1 MAKFARPDEKSF
13 SPLNLKLIEEA
24 AGSTP
29 PPEPDSPP
37 VPRKAKERR
46 TKVVALLAGVED
58 RQPQAPAGDET
69 LEIETAEDQ
78 LTESMRY
85 RVSRVER
92 RAIEKFVQRLGDAAN
107 VNLTHSNIMRACRD
121 ILFEAEDRIVA
132 ELEKTQLK
140 RPMNERRALTLFEAR
155 LAEILHTALRQTP
168 LLYTRRTRG

>member
-1 MAKFARPDEKSF
+1 MAKFARPEEKSF

-24 AGSTP
+24 TEP
-29 PPEPDSPP
+29 PLPQPSKPP
-37 VPRKAKERR
+37 APRKTKDAR
-46 TKVVALLAGVED
+46 THVVALGAGVD
-58 RQPQAPAGDET
+58 NQPRAPENAEV

-92 RAIEKFVQRLGDAAN
+92 REIDKFVQRLSDAAN

-121 ILFEAEDRIVA
+121 LLFQAEDRIVA

-140 RPMNERRALTLFEAR
+140 RPMNERRALTIFEAR
-155 LAEILHTALRQTP
+155 LAEMLHTAMRQTP
-168 LLYTRRTRG
+168 LSYARRARG